1 MSVVTSIESKGSCER
16 QLHIEVPQP
25 AVEAERQR
33 VEQGYRSQARLPGFR
48 KGKAPLELVR
58 RRFRGEI
65 EEELIE
71 RLVPRYWQQAK
82 AEKELV
88 SLLPPRVAD
97 VELKEDSLRF
107 TALVEV
113 SPEVRIG
120 QLEGFE
126 LPDPPG
132 EPAPQDVD
140 QAIEDLRREAGTW
153 RPVERSA
160 GQGDRVSAR
169 IDEDEEP
176 ADETDDATD
185 AQQAPE
191 RDPIQFEVGDPQVWE
206 ELSVAVSGL
215 GAGQKGRFERREPR
229 AEGAGPGEGE
239 EAHTR
244 RFRLE
249 VLAVEERELPELDD
263 AFARR
268 VHENFDSLESL
279 REEVTRRLRAG
290 RQRERR
296 RQREQAALDQ
306 LRDRYPLE
314 LPERVV
320 QHEVEQMAR
329 EWAGEMARQGIDVE
343 RAPVDWQALFADL
356 QPRAERR
363 VHARLLLDAAVDQH
377 GIEVPPDELERAL
390 QEIGR
395 LENKPASQVRQRLA
409 ASGAL
414 EELEAQLKRRRL
426 IDRLLGEE
434 SGDESAEETKET

>member
-113 SPEVRIG
+113 PPEVRID

-153 RPVERSA
+153 RPVERPA

-176 ADETDDATD
+176 AEETDEATD
-185 AQQAPE
+185 PQQAQE

-215 GAGQKGRFERREPR
+215 GAGQKGRFERRES
-229 AEGAGPGEGE
+229 EGE

-263 AFARR
+263 AFAHQI
-268 VHENFDSLESL
+268 HEDFDSLESL
-279 REEVTRRLRAG
+279 REEVARRLRAG
-290 RQRERR
+290 RLQERR
-296 RQREQAALDQ
+296 RQREQAVLDQ

-343 RAPVDWQALFADL
+343 QAPVDWQALFADL

-377 GIEVPPDELERAL
+377 GIELPPDELERAL

-434 SGDESAEETKET
+434 GGEESAEEAKET

>member
-33 VEQGYRSQARLPGFR
+33 VEQGYRRQARLPGFR
-48 KGKAPLELVR
+48 KGKAPLDLVR
-58 RRFRGEI
+58 RRFRSEI

-113 SPEVRIG
+113 PPEVRID
-120 QLEGFE
+120 QLEGFQ

-153 RPVERSA
+153 HAVERPA
-160 GQGDRVSAR
+160 GQGDRVTAR
-169 IDEDEEP
+169 VDEDDDEEP
-176 ADETDDATD
+176 AAGAEGEAGGEE
-185 AQQAPE
+185 AAAEPAE
-191 RDPIQFEVGDPQVWE
+191 RDPVSFEVGDPQVWE
-206 ELSVAVSGL
+206 ELSVAVTGL
-215 GAGQKGRFERREPR
+215 GAGQKGRFERRE
-229 AEGAGPGEGE
+229 GEGE
-239 EAHTR
+239 EARTR
-244 RFRLE
+244 RFRFE
-249 VLAVEERELPELDD
+249 VVGVEERELPELDD
-263 AFARR
+263 AFARQ
-268 VHENFDSLESL
+268 VHEDFASLESL
-279 REEVTRRLRAG
+279 REEVTLRLRAG
-290 RQRERR
+290 RQQERR
-296 RQREQAALDQ
+296 RQREQAVLDQ

-363 VHARLLLDAAVDQH
+363 VHARLLLDAAVEQH
-377 GIEVPPDELERAL
+377 GIELPPDELERAL

-395 LENKPASQVRQRLA
+395 LEEKPASQVRQRLA

-426 IDRLLGEE
+426 IDRLLGE
-434 SGDESAEETKET
+434 SL